1 MEKIKLTSRD
11 QVLYYDGKTFI
22 EKVPVKSIIKE
33 SNEVLLSN
41 GIKIKIESNK
51 TGDFRRTDW
60 KRTEFR
66 QECYLGFIRKFEEGS
81 TDKYHTFY
89 NAVNAKIE
97 LKRKL
102 LELVELSNTSLSKL
116 ILDEEAQLQ
125 IIKLNKKLK

>member
-22 EKVPVKSIIKE
+22 EKVSVKSIIKE

-66 QECYLGFIRKFEEGS
+66 QDGYLGFIRKFEEGS
-81 TDKYHTFY
+81 TDKYHTLY

>member
-22 EKVPVKSIIKE
+22 EKVSVKSILKE

-66 QECYLGFIRKFEEGS
+66 QDGYLGFIRKFEEGS

>member
-11 QVLYYDGKTFI
+11 EVLYYDGKTFI

-66 QECYLGFIRKFEEGS
+66 QDGYLGFIRKFEEGS

-116 ILDEEAQLQ
+116 ILDEETQLH
-125 IIKLNKKLK
+125 ILKLNKKLK

>member
-22 EKVPVKSIIKE
+22 EKVSVKSIIKE

-66 QECYLGFIRKFEEGS
+66 QDGYLGFIRKFEEGS

-102 LELVELSNTSLSKL
+102 LELVELSNISLSKL
-116 ILDEEAQLQ
+116 ILDEEAQLH
-125 IIKLNKKLK
+125 IVKLNKKLK

>member
-11 QVLYYDGKTFI
+11 EVLYYDGKTFI

-66 QECYLGFIRKFEEGS
+66 QDGYLGFIRKFEEGS

-116 ILDEEAQLQ
+116 ILDEEAQLH

>member
-11 QVLYYDGKTFI
+11 EVLYYDGKTFI

-66 QECYLGFIRKFEEGS
+66 QEGYLGFIRKFEEGS
-81 TDKYHTFY
+81 TDKYHPFY

>member
-66 QECYLGFIRKFEEGS
+66 QDGYLGFIRKFEEGS

-89 NAVNAKIE
+89 NAVNDKIE

-116 ILDEEAQLQ
+116 ILDEEAQLH
-125 IIKLNKKLK
+125 ILKLNKKLK

>member
-66 QECYLGFIRKFEEGS
+66 QEGYLGFIRKFEEGS

-116 ILDEEAQLQ
+116 ILDEETQLH
-125 IIKLNKKLK
+125 ILKLNKKLK

>member
-66 QECYLGFIRKFEEGS
+66 QDGYLGFIRKFEEGS

-89 NAVNAKIE
+89 NAVNSKIE

>member
-11 QVLYYDGKTFI
+11 EVLYYDGKTFI

-66 QECYLGFIRKFEEGS
+66 QDGYLGFIRKFEEGS

-102 LELVELSNTSLSKL
+102 LELVELSNTPLSKL

>member
-22 EKVPVKSIIKE
+22 EKVSVKSIIKE

-66 QECYLGFIRKFEEGS
+66 QDGYLGFIRKFEEGS

>member
-11 QVLYYDGKTFI
+11 EVLYYDGKTFI
-22 EKVPVKSIIKE
+22 EKVSVKSIIKE

-66 QECYLGFIRKFEEGS
+66 QDGYLGFIRKFEEGS

>member
-22 EKVPVKSIIKE
+22 ERVSVKSIIKE

-66 QECYLGFIRKFEEGS
+66 QDGYLGFIRKFEEGS

>member
-11 QVLYYDGKTFI
+11 EVLYYDGKTFI

-66 QECYLGFIRKFEEGS
+66 QDGYLGFIRKFEEGS

-116 ILDEEAQLQ
+116 ILDEEAQLH
-125 IIKLNKKLK
+125 ILKLNKKLK

>member
-11 QVLYYDGKTFI
+11 EVLYYDGKTFI
-22 EKVPVKSIIKE
+22 EKVSVKSIIKE

-41 GIKIKIESNK
+41 GIKVKIESNK

-66 QECYLGFIRKFEEGS
+66 MDGYLGFIRKFEEGS
-81 TDKYHTFY
+81 SDKYHTFY
-89 NAVNAKIE
+89 KAVKAKRE

-102 LELVELSNTSLSKL
+102 LELLELSSITPNKL
-116 ILDEEAQLQ
+116 ILNEEAQLQ

>member
-11 QVLYYDGKTFI
+11 EVLYYDGKTFI

-66 QECYLGFIRKFEEGS
+66 QDGYLGFIRKFEEGS

-116 ILDEEAQLQ
+116 ILDEEAQLH
-125 IIKLNKKLK
+125 IVKLNKKLK

>member
-66 QECYLGFIRKFEEGS
+66 QDGYLGFIRKFEEGS

-89 NAVNAKIE
+89 NAVNAKTE

-116 ILDEEAQLQ
+116 ILDEEAQLH

>member
-22 EKVPVKSIIKE
+22 EKVSVKSIIKE

-66 QECYLGFIRKFEEGS
+66 QEGYLGFIRKFEEGS

-116 ILDEEAQLQ
+116 ILDEEAQLH

>member
-11 QVLYYDGKTFI
+11 EVLYYDGKTFI

-66 QECYLGFIRKFEEGS
+66 QDGYLGFIRKFEEGS

>member
-22 EKVPVKSIIKE
+22 EKVSVKSIIKE

-66 QECYLGFIRKFEEGS
+66 QDGYLGFIRKFEEGS

-116 ILDEEAQLQ
+116 ILDEEAQLH
-125 IIKLNKKLK
+125 IVKLNKKLK

>member
-22 EKVPVKSIIKE
+22 EKVSVKSIIKE

-66 QECYLGFIRKFEEGS
+66 QDGYLGFIRKFEEGS

-116 ILDEEAQLQ
+116 ILDEEAQLH

>member
-11 QVLYYDGKTFI
+11 EVLYYDGKTFI

-66 QECYLGFIRKFEEGS
+66 QDGYLGFIRKFEEGS
-81 TDKYHTFY
+81 TNKYHTFY

-116 ILDEEAQLQ
+116 ILDEEAQLH

>member
-66 QECYLGFIRKFEEGS
+66 QEGYLGFIRKFEEGS

>member
-11 QVLYYDGKTFI
+11 EVLYYDGKTFI

-66 QECYLGFIRKFEEGS
+66 QEGYLGFIRKFEEGS

>member
-66 QECYLGFIRKFEEGS
+66 QDGYLGFIRKFEEGS
-81 TDKYHTFY
+81 TDRYHTFY

>member
-11 QVLYYDGKTFI
+11 EVLYYDGKTFI

-66 QECYLGFIRKFEEGS
+66 QEGYLGFIRKFEEGS

-116 ILDEEAQLQ
+116 ILDEEAQLH
-125 IIKLNKKLK
+125 IVKLNKKLK

>member
-66 QECYLGFIRKFEEGS
+66 QEGYLGFIRKFEEGS

-102 LELVELSNTSLSKL
+102 LELVELSNISLNKL

-125 IIKLNKKLK
+125 IVKLNKKLK

>member
-66 QECYLGFIRKFEEGS
+66 QDGYLGFIRKFEEGS

-116 ILDEEAQLQ
+116 ILDEETQLQ

>member
-66 QECYLGFIRKFEEGS
+66 QDGYLGFIRKFEEGS

-116 ILDEEAQLQ
+116 ILDEEAQLH

>member
-66 QECYLGFIRKFEEGS
+66 QEGYLGFIRKFEEGS

-89 NAVNAKIE
+89 NAVNAKME

-116 ILDEEAQLQ
+116 ILDEEAQLH

>member
-66 QECYLGFIRKFEEGS
+66 QDGYLGFIRKFEEGS

>member
-22 EKVPVKSIIKE
+22 ERVAVKSIIKE

-66 QECYLGFIRKFEEGS
+66 QDGYLGFIRKFEEGS

>member
-41 GIKIKIESNK
+41 GIKLKIESNK

-66 QECYLGFIRKFEEGS
+66 QDGYLGFIRKFEEGS

-89 NAVNAKIE
+89 NAVNDKIE

-116 ILDEEAQLQ
+116 ILDEEAQLH
-125 IIKLNKKLK
+125 ILKLNKKLK

>member
-11 QVLYYDGKTFI
+11 EVLYYDGKTII
-22 EKVPVKSIIKE
+22 EKVLVKSIIKE

-41 GIKIKIESNK
+41 GIKVKIESNK

-60 KRTEFR
+60 KKTEFR
-66 QECYLGFIRKFEEGS
+66 NDGYLGFIRKFEESS

-89 NAVNAKIE
+89 NAVKAKRE

-102 LELVELSNTSLSKL
+102 LELLELSEISPDKL
-116 ILDEEAQLQ
+116 ILNEEVQLHLV
-125 IIKLNKKLK
+125 KLNKKLK

>member
-11 QVLYYDGKTFI
+11 EVLYYDGKTII
-22 EKVPVKSIIKE
+22 EKVSVKSIIKE

-41 GIKIKIESNK
+41 GIKVKIESNK

-66 QECYLGFIRKFEEGS
+66 RDGYLGFIRKFEEGS

-89 NAVNAKIE
+89 KAVTAKRE

-102 LELVELSNTSLSKL
+102 LELLELSDISLDKL
-116 ILDEEAQLQ
+116 ILDEEAQLH
-125 IIKLNKKLK
+125 IVKLNKKLK

>member
-22 EKVPVKSIIKE
+22 EKVSVKSIIKE

-41 GIKIKIESNK
+41 GIKIRIESNK

-66 QECYLGFIRKFEEGS
+66 QDGYLGFIRKFEEGS

-116 ILDEEAQLQ
+116 ILDEEAQLH

>member
-66 QECYLGFIRKFEEGS
+66 QDGYLGFIRKFEEGS

-116 ILDEEAQLQ
+116 ILDEEAQLH
-125 IIKLNKKLK
+125 IVKLNKKLK

>member
-11 QVLYYDGKTFI
+11 QVLYYDGKTLI

-51 TGDFRRTDW
+51 TGNFRRTDW

-66 QECYLGFIRKFEEGS
+66 QDGYLGFIRKFEEGS